1 MVILFARADQH
12 VQGQQQHDPT
22 GDIC

>member
-12 VQGQQQHDPT
+12 VQSKQQHDPS